1 MSGHPRVHGRLA
13 RRCVLLLAVCLAG
26 GAGSGCASGPSG
38 PPPVSFIETLDGEPP
53 PLIPSSP
60 NLQVEQLRLIAK
72 LDVENTGKSLYMGEW
87 GPPSVTTARYF
98 VFVGDDHDPS
108 KAQPWLALGDRL
120 DQPLLLY
127 DHDEIA
133 GGWIDATAGTLDR
146 SVDSVRLTVQAAC
159 VRQED
164 LPGQRPV
171 PAVVSQPSGLHARR
185 EQRLSLDDHRGP
197 R

>member
-1 MSGHPRVHGRLA
+1 MWAS
-13 RRCVLLLAVCLAG
+13 
-26 GAGSGCASGPSG
+26 AGSRSFRLVDVCFFWQSASQGVLDRVVRQARAAR
-38 PPPVSFIETLDGEPP
+38 PPVSFIETLDGEPP

-127 DHDEIA
+127 DHDEITGRYDRRPPRERSTDPSIRFASRSSSLRAA
-133 GGWIDATAGTLDR
+133 GRSTRPTARSCGRLPTVGSSCSTRATAVAG
-146 SVDSVRLTVQAAC
+146 
-159 VRQED
+159 
-164 LPGQRPV
+164 
-171 PAVVSQPSGLHARR
+171 
-185 EQRLSLDDHRGP
+185 
-197 R
+197 